1 MTAGLRVPLADHQA
15 TLSKVPTEFCEGCE
29 IRISRI
35 MITLALTQQKQL
47 AMFPEMLKLVAL
59 QEILLVLLST
69 LPLRVDLRGLY
80 VNQLGAG
87 NRI

>member
-1 MTAGLRVPLADHQA
+1 M
-15 TLSKVPTEFCEGCE
+15 S
-29 IRISRI
+29 
-35 MITLALTQQKQL
+35 
-47 AMFPEMLKLVAL
+47 PEMRVLKRIPL

-69 LPLRVDLRGLY
+69 LPLRVDLRGLS